1 MNKKVILW
9 ISIILNIILGIV
21 FLVNL
26 PGAVE
31 ELKFEYVEQETI
43 RPDSLRMYLERE
55 NYGTAA
61 ALSRIVRAGA
71 QVSETDL
78 DYFKLGEYAELL
90 FLKPVMERAGNAD
103 TVAAFEAQMA
113 EIRSAMPAY
122 SALFDKI
129 DLSTAGA
136 VKE

>member
-78 DYFKLGEYAELL
+78 DYFKLGEYA
-90 FLKPVMERAGNAD
+90 
-103 TVAAFEAQMA
+103 
-113 EIRSAMPAY
+113 
-122 SALFDKI
+122 
-129 DLSTAGA
+129 
-136 VKE
+136 